1 MRAYRP
7 VVYTSF
13 LLPDDDERAYADIIR
28 ENISL
33 DILMDRARHD
43 II

>member
-1 MRAYRP
+1 M
-7 VVYTSF
+7 VYTSF
-13 LLPDDDERAYADIIR
+13 LLPDDDDERAYADIIR

-43 II
+43 IILF

>member
-1 MRAYRP
+1 MI
-7 VVYTSF
+7 YTSF

-33 DILMDRARHD
+33 DISSWNVRGM
-43 II
+43 I

>member
-33 DILMDRARHD
+33 DISSWNVRGM
-43 II
+43 I